1 MHTIFN
7 HVKMIAENG
16 FAKDIKF
23 IEKFDPSLPD
33 IHGNKDL
40 LIQVLMNLIK
50 NSSEAI
56 KNNSNKG
63 EIILTFFFLFFFII
77 TV

>member
-23 IEKFDPSLPD
+23 VEKFDPSLP
-33 IHGNKDL
+33 HVYGNKDL

-50 NSSEAI
+50 
-56 KNNSNKG
+56 
-63 EIILTFFFLFFFII
+63 
-77 TV
+77 TVVKQ